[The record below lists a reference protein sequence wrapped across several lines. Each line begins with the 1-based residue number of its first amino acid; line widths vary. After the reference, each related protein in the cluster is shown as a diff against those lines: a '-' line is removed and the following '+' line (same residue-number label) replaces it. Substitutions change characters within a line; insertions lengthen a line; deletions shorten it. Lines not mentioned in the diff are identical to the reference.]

1 MLIIVGSRREGNCLT
16 LANKIKEAFG
26 KERIHTSIIVPGNQK
41 IHLCTGCMDCDENG
55 VCDFT
60 DDMKSNIDKIK
71 KEEYIVFITPT
82 RWNLLSGDLK
92 LFMDRLNPLYSTRE
106 LKGKKM
112 IAVAIGSKGKELY
125 STESA
130 LTSLLSFGESAG
142 MECVLDKQFND
153 CLEADDILEKEE
165 EIDSFIKQLKK
176 KVNGS

>member
-1 MLIIVGSRREGNCLT
+1 MLIIVGSRREGNSYH
-16 LANKIKEAFG
+16 LAQKIKEAMD

-60 DDMKSNIDKIK
+60 DDMKANIEKIK
-71 KEEYIVFITPT
+71 KEEYLLIITPT

-92 LFMDRLNPLYSTRE
+92 LFMDRLNPLYSTQG

-112 IAVAIGSKGKELY
+112 MAIAIGSKGKELY

-142 MECVLDKQFND
+142 MECILDREFND
-153 CLEADDILEKEE
+153 CLEAEDILEREE
-165 EIDSFIKQLKK
+165 EVKKLIEDIKK
-176 KVNGS
+176 KAR